1 VWAIAP
7 PHPSQ
12 KSTHPFTEADQTML
26 KPMLMRLQ
34 TTLEND
40 GWIQPRV
47 LLPMPQTTD
56 PTETAAGD
64 TIDFVVGYTGSP
76 KSQAALD
83 MALWIAHQTRLVKQ
97 NPVLVHVVY
106 VADKSQ
112 PKTIAKADHIL
123 WQARCL
129 ASEWR
134 GSLNAHLRVGLV
146 ADELSQVATETGATV
161 MLVGCLSDQHKLVQQ
176 LAHQIPCALL
186 GLPSSAISQHRQPK
200 QDGSSHS
207 KVSPKGSLKARQP

>member
-1 VWAIAP
+1 
-7 PHPSQ
+7 
-12 KSTHPFTEADQTML
+12 ML

-34 TTLEND
+34 TTLENE
-40 GWIQPRV
+40 GWIQPSV
-47 LLPMPQTTD
+47 LLPMPSSPA
-56 PTETAAGD
+56 PTETAAGA

-112 PKTIAKADHIL
+112 PKTIAKADQIL

-134 GSLNAHLRVGLV
+134 GSLNAHLRMGRV

-161 MLVGCLSDQHKLVQQ
+161 MLLGCLSDQHNLVQQ
-176 LAHQIPCALL
+176 LAHQVPSALL
-186 GLPSSAISQHRQPK
+186 GLPVSAIA
-200 QDGSSHS
+200 
-207 KVSPKGSLKARQP
+207 SPGNRVKTAPRALR